1 MSYYPV
7 FLDLRGRAGLVV
19 GGGDVAH
26 GKVGGLLRAGAR
38 VTVVAPRVAESVQRL
53 AEQGRVTLV
62 ARPYGSQD
70 VRGFQVVVAATDD
83 VEVNR
88 RVAADAELAGVL
100 VNVVDDPQHSTF
112 IAPAVLERGELQIA
126 VSTSGAS
133 PSFAVFLRD
142 RIAGEIGPEYGMA
155 LAILQKVRKQLRA
168 EQRTIAE
175 RRQILRGLAEAGI
188 VDRVRSKDR
197 VGVEELLRSIAGES
211 CTLDALGVELG

>member
-1 MSYYPV
+1 M
-7 FLDLRGRAGLVV
+7 
-19 GGGDVAH
+19 
-26 GKVGGLLRAGAR
+26 
-38 VTVVAPRVAESVQRL
+38 
-53 AEQGRVTLV
+53 
-62 ARPYGSQD
+62 
-70 VRGFQVVVAATDD
+70 RGFQVVVAATDD